1 MVSPRESLGRGL
13 TVVVVV
19 AFLGALA
26 YYLVRPG
33 YTWTRLAFFAVLGGL
48 VVAGAVGVLTRRK
61 PVTAVG
67 AVGLLLLGF
76 WQAVLW
82 MYVLPV
88 VAVLLVAVLIAP
100 EPGESRRAVRR

>member
-1 MVSPRESLGRGL
+1 MVSLRESLGRGL
-13 TVVVVV
+13 TVVVVL
-19 AFLGALA
+19 AFLGVLG
-26 YYLVRPG
+26 YYLAAPG

-48 VVAGAVGVLTRRK
+48 AVAGAVGVLSRRG

-67 AVGLLLLGF
+67 AGGLLLLGF

-88 VAVLLVAVLIAP
+88 VAVLLVAFLTAP
-100 EPGESRRAVRR
+100 ERGESRRAVRR